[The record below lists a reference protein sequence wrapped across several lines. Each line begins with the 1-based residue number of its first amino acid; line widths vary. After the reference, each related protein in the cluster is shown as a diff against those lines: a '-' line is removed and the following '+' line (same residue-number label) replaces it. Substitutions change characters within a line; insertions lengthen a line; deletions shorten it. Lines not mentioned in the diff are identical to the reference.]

1 MTFKKGDLVT
11 PDRTYSLHNRLF
23 GVVLAVEGTLYRVR
37 WLDTK
42 AEDSYADLIGWQITK
57 VAGLTNP

>member
-1 MTFKKGDLVT
+1 MTFNVGDLIT
-11 PDRTYSLHNRLF
+11 PDRTYTHHNRLF
-23 GVVLAVEGTLYRVR
+23 GVILAVEGTLYRVR

-42 AEDSYADLIGWQITK
+42 AEASYAELKGWQINK